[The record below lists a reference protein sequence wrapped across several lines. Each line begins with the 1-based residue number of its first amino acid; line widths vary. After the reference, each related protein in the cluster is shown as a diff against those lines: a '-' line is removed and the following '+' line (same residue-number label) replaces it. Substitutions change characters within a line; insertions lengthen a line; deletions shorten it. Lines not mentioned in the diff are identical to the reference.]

1 MRPFGADTLTFVT
14 VTEDLDNRDKL
25 NNPAK
30 VRTGVDVPGCRFR
43 PLPATETRGEG
54 TEVVK
59 DQWKATCP
67 PHPAVIAAKSRD
79 EIRVDGDALQ
89 IVGLPRVFDDKWGR
103 PYKVTVICER
113 VAG

>member
-1 MRPFGADTLTFVT
+1 MNTFGGSTLTFVS
-14 VTEDLDNRDKL
+14 VTEDLDTRDRY
-25 NNPAK
+25 NQPAK

-43 PLPATETRGEG
+43 PLPATETRADA

-79 EIRVDGDALQ
+79 EVVVDGVTLQ
-89 IVGLPRVFDDKWGR
+89 IVGLPRVFPDKWGT
-103 PYKVTVICER
+103 PAKVTVICER
-113 VAG
+113 VTG